1 MTNFKEISSTE
12 QLLKVI
18 RASGQAL
25 RDDVQPAFHP
35 EVDPGRPAL
44 ARRILDSLRNL
55 SKGLALRSVPVVGV
69 EVEDGELRM
78 VKVTGKA
85 GARQVAAAYR
95 VALPSDMT
103 SESRHFPA
111 FLREQLS
118 RHCGSSR
125 GLAIWTSIPSDK
137 VDIWNLKVPSLSGA
151 ELANAVYWTA
161 KKERSFAEEQ
171 AIFDF
176 EVQGEAAEP
185 GKLLVTAYSAPKDT
199 VQRLREAF
207 AKAGYPLT
215 GIAIPA
221 FALQNYVRSGCLVDR
236 AECTAIIDIN
246 ARFTRIDIVLQ
257 GRLLLSRVITA
268 GLGSILEE
276 IAQGHA
282 ERSRTDSGG
291 QASSLSLAQAEQL
304 FLRGL
309 EIAQESKH
317 DAAGGELA
325 SQEAFDL
332 AAPAVQRLARQVE
345 RTLDHSLRIMGNP
358 QATRLMLKGTA
369 GLHPGVR
376 DILSKHL
383 GLSPEILDPFAGN
396 YRLMPSVSQRHPM
409 DKPALAMAWGLAL
422 AGDRWTPNL
431 LNTFADRENSRKR
444 KRVESLSI
452 AACVLAMLASGGF
465 YTLERME
472 RSVLAQEVRTLESRL
487 AAAGP
492 ALSRSELLRL
502 AGEVNRNR
510 EGHRD
515 MQRKLLP
522 AAAVGELIISV
533 PQGLALLGLR
543 LEPGRDKDGKP
554 VDGAMAVTLEGVA
567 QGDPAT
573 RESALATYLL
583 DLQSSPLLRE
593 ATIRR
598 RDAGSM
604 TDGPLRFTIATAIQ
618 GQKS

>member
-1 MTNFKEISSTE
+1 MTSLKEINSTE
-12 QLLKVI
+12 RLLKVI
-18 RASGQAL
+18 RDSGQVPQGMSQYDSRSKIDL
-25 RDDVQPAFHP
+25 KRS
-35 EVDPGRPAL
+35 AL
-44 ARRILDSLRNL
+44 ARRIQDGMRNL
-55 SKGLALRSVPVVGV
+55 SNRLALRSASVVGV

-78 VKVTGKA
+78 VKMIGKA
-85 GARQVAAAYR
+85 GTLQVAAACR
-95 VALPSDMT
+95 VMLPPDMT
-103 SESRHFPA
+103 PESQRFPA
-111 FLREQLS
+111 FLREQLG
-118 RHCGSSR
+118 RHCGSAR
-125 GLAIWTSIPSDK
+125 GLAVWTTIPSDK
-137 VDIWNLKVPSLSGA
+137 ADVWNLKVPALSGA
-151 ELANAVYWTA
+151 ELANAVHWTA

-171 AIFDF
+171 SIFDF

-185 GKLLVTAYSAPKDT
+185 GKLLVTAYSAPKAT
-199 VQRLREAF
+199 VERLREAF
-207 AKAGYPLT
+207 AKAGYPLA

-221 FALQNYVRSGCLVDR
+221 FALQNYARSGCLDDR

-246 ARFTRIDIVLQ
+246 TRFTRIDIVRQ

-276 IAQGHA
+276 VAQGYA
-282 ERSRTDSGG
+282 EQSRANSSG
-291 QASSLSLAQAEQL
+291 QAVASPLSLPQAEQL
-304 FLRGL
+304 FFRGL
-309 EIAQESKH
+309 GIAQESKS
-317 DAAGGELA
+317 DAVGGELT

-369 GLHPGVR
+369 SLHQGVR
-376 DILSKHL
+376 DVLSKHL

-396 YRLMPSVSQRHPM
+396 CRLMPSAGQQRPT

-431 LNTFADRENSRKR
+431 LNTFADRENARKR
-444 KRVESLSI
+444 KRMESLAV
-452 AACVLAMLASGGF
+452 AACVLAMLVAGGF

-472 RSVLAQEVRTLESRL
+472 RSVLAREVRTLESRL

-492 ALSRSELLRL
+492 DLSRNELLRL
-502 AGEVNRNR
+502 AGEVGRHR
-510 EGHRD
+510 EEYRD

-522 AAAVGELIISV
+522 AAAVGELIASV
-533 PQGLALLGLR
+533 PQGVALLGLR

-554 VDGAMAVTLEGVA
+554 MDGAKTITLEGVA
-567 QGDPAT
+567 QGDPAA
-573 RESALATYLL
+573 RESALAAYLL
-583 DLQSSPLLRE
+583 SLQGSSLLRE

-604 TDGPLRFTIATAIQ
+604 EDAALRFTIATAI
-618 GQKS
+618 